1 MKLLGL
7 TGSIAMGKTTT
18 ASMFR
23 HAGVP
28 VHDSDKTVR
37 RLYSLEAVIA
47 IGKIFPTV
55 IQEGHVDRHML
66 ANILLKDQSALDKV
80 ERIIHPMVEQ
90 DRARFMDTCRR
101 TGAKIAVID
110 IPLLFETRFD
120 SDVDAIL
127 TVTAP
132 YAVQRERVLAR
143 PGMTEE
149 KLALLLS
156 RQRPDAAK
164 RTSSHYVIDTSYGFN
179 WVNAE
184 VIYLL
189 RTLSA

>member
-7 TGSIAMGKTTT
+7 TGSIGMGKTTT
-18 ASMFR
+18 ARIFR
-23 HAGVP
+23 HAGVA
-28 VHDSDKTVR
+28 VHDADKIVR
-37 RLYSLEAVIA
+37 RLYSREAVIP

-55 IQEGHVDRHML
+55 IQKGYVDRQML
-66 ANILLKDQSALDKV
+66 ANILLKDQSALAKV

-90 DRARFMDTCRR
+90 DRARFMDTCRH
-101 TGAKIAVID
+101 TGAKLVVID

-120 SDVDAIL
+120 SAVDAIL

-132 YAVQRERVLAR
+132 YSVQRERVLAR

-149 KLALLLS
+149 KLSVMLS

-164 RTSSHYVIDTSYGFN
+164 RTSSHYVIDTSLGFN
-179 WVNAE
+179 WVKAE
-184 VIYLL
+184 VRSLL

>member
-7 TGSIAMGKTTT
+7 TGSIGMGKTTT
-18 ASMFR
+18 ARMFR
-23 HAGVP
+23 HAGVA
-28 VHDSDKTVR
+28 VHDADKIVR
-37 RLYSLEAVIA
+37 RLYSREAVIP

-55 IQEGHVDRHML
+55 IQKGYVDRQML
-66 ANILLKDQSALDKV
+66 ANILLKDQSALAKV

-101 TGAKIAVID
+101 TGAKLVVID

-120 SDVDAIL
+120 SAVDAIL

-132 YAVQRERVLAR
+132 YSVQRERVLAR

-149 KLALLLS
+149 KLSVMLS

-164 RTSSHYVIDTSYGFN
+164 RTSSHYVIDTSLGFD
-179 WVNAE
+179 WVKAE
-184 VIYLL
+184 VRSLL

>member
-7 TGSIAMGKTTT
+7 TGSIGMGKTTT
-18 ASMFR
+18 ARMFR
-23 HAGVP
+23 HAGVA
-28 VHDSDKTVR
+28 VHDADKIVR
-37 RLYSLEAVIA
+37 RLYSREAVIP

-55 IQEGHVDRHML
+55 IQKGYVDRQML
-66 ANILLKDQSALDKV
+66 ANILLKDQSALAKV

-90 DRARFMDTCRR
+90 DRARFMDTCRH
-101 TGAKIAVID
+101 TGAKLVVID

-120 SDVDAIL
+120 SAVDAIL

-132 YAVQRERVLAR
+132 YSVQRERVLAR

-149 KLALLLS
+149 KLSVMLS

-164 RTSSHYVIDTSYGFN
+164 RTSSHYVIDTSLGFD
-179 WVNAE
+179 WVKAE
-184 VIYLL
+184 VRSLL

>member
-7 TGSIAMGKTTT
+7 TGSIGMGKTTT
-18 ASMFR
+18 ARMFR
-23 HAGVP
+23 HAGVA
-28 VHDSDKTVR
+28 VHDADKIVR
-37 RLYSLEAVIA
+37 RLYSREAVIP

-55 IQEGHVDRHML
+55 IQKGYVDRQML
-66 ANILLKDQSALDKV
+66 ANILLKDQSALAKV

-90 DRARFMDTCRR
+90 DRARFMDTCRH
-101 TGAKIAVID
+101 TGAKLVVID

-120 SDVDAIL
+120 SAVDAIL

-132 YAVQRERVLAR
+132 YAVQRKRVLAR

-149 KLALLLS
+149 KLSVMLS

-164 RTSSHYVIDTSYGFN
+164 RTSSHYVIDTSLGFD
-179 WVNAE
+179 WVKAE
-184 VIYLL
+184 VRSLL

>member
-1 MKLLGL
+1 LKLLGL
-7 TGSIAMGKTTT
+7 TGSIGMGKTTT
-18 ASMFR
+18 ARMFR
-23 HAGVP
+23 HAGVA
-28 VHDSDKTVR
+28 VHDADKIVR
-37 RLYSLEAVIA
+37 RLYSREAVIP

-55 IQEGHVDRHML
+55 IQKGYVDRQML
-66 ANILLKDQSALDKV
+66 ANILLKDQSALAKV

-90 DRARFMDTCRR
+90 DRARFMDTCRH
-101 TGAKIAVID
+101 TGAKLVVID

-120 SDVDAIL
+120 SAVDAIL

-132 YAVQRERVLAR
+132 YSVQRKRVLAR

-149 KLALLLS
+149 KLSVMLS

-164 RTSSHYVIDTSYGFN
+164 RTSSHYVIDTSLGFD
-179 WVNAE
+179 WVKAE
-184 VIYLL
+184 VRSLL

>member
-1 MKLLGL
+1 LKLLGL
-7 TGSIAMGKTTT
+7 TGSIGMGKTTT
-18 ASMFR
+18 ARMFR
-23 HAGVP
+23 HAGVA
-28 VHDSDKTVR
+28 VHDADKIVR
-37 RLYSLEAVIA
+37 RLYSREAVIP

-55 IQEGHVDRHML
+55 IQKGYVDRQML
-66 ANILLKDQSALDKV
+66 ANILLKDQSALAKV

-101 TGAKIAVID
+101 TGAKLVVID

-120 SDVDAIL
+120 SAVDAIL

-132 YAVQRERVLAR
+132 YSVQRERVLAR

-149 KLALLLS
+149 KLSVMLS

-164 RTSSHYVIDTSYGFN
+164 RTSSHYVIDTSLGFD
-179 WVNAE
+179 WVKAE
-184 VIYLL
+184 VRSLL

>member
-1 MKLLGL
+1 
-7 TGSIAMGKTTT
+7 
-18 ASMFR
+18 
-23 HAGVP
+23 
-28 VHDSDKTVR
+28 
-37 RLYSLEAVIA
+37 
-47 IGKIFPTV
+47 
-55 IQEGHVDRHML
+55 
-66 ANILLKDQSALDKV
+66 
-80 ERIIHPMVEQ
+80 
-90 DRARFMDTCRR
+90 MDTCRR

>member
-1 MKLLGL
+1 
-7 TGSIAMGKTTT
+7 MGKTTT
-18 ASMFR
+18 ARMFR
-23 HAGVP
+23 HAGVA
-28 VHDSDKTVR
+28 VHDADKIVR
-37 RLYSLEAVIA
+37 RLYSREAVIP

-55 IQEGHVDRHML
+55 IQKGYVDRQML
-66 ANILLKDQSALDKV
+66 ANILLKDQSALAKV

-90 DRARFMDTCRR
+90 DRARFMDTCRH
-101 TGAKIAVID
+101 TGAKLVVID

-120 SDVDAIL
+120 SAVDAIL

-132 YAVQRERVLAR
+132 YSVQRERVLAR

-149 KLALLLS
+149 KLSVMLS

-164 RTSSHYVIDTSYGFN
+164 RTSSHYVIDTSLGFD
-179 WVNAE
+179 WVKAE
-184 VIYLL
+184 VRSLL

>member
-7 TGSIAMGKTTT
+7 TGSIGMGKTTT
-18 ASMFR
+18 ARMFR
-23 HAGVP
+23 HAGVA
-28 VHDSDKTVR
+28 VHDADKIVR
-37 RLYSLEAVIA
+37 RLYSREAVIP

-55 IQEGHVDRHML
+55 IQKGYVDRQML
-66 ANILLKDQSALDKV
+66 ANILLKDQSALAKV

-90 DRARFMDTCRR
+90 DRARFMDTCRH
-101 TGAKIAVID
+101 TGAKLVVID

-120 SDVDAIL
+120 SAVDAIL

-132 YAVQRERVLAR
+132 YSVQRKRVLAR

-149 KLALLLS
+149 KLSVMLS

-164 RTSSHYVIDTSYGFN
+164 RTSSHYVSDTSLGFD
-179 WVNAE
+179 WVKAE
-184 VIYLL
+184 VRSLL

>member
-7 TGSIAMGKTTT
+7 TGSIGMGKTTT
-18 ASMFR
+18 ARMFR
-23 HAGVP
+23 HAGVA
-28 VHDSDKTVR
+28 VHDADKIVR
-37 RLYSLEAVIA
+37 RLYSREAVIP

-55 IQEGHVDRHML
+55 IQKGYVDRQML
-66 ANILLKDQSALDKV
+66 ANILLKDQSALAKV

-90 DRARFMDTCRR
+90 DRARFMDTCRH
-101 TGAKIAVID
+101 TGAKLVVID

-120 SDVDAIL
+120 SAVDAIL

-149 KLALLLS
+149 KLSVMLS

-164 RTSSHYVIDTSYGFN
+164 RTSSHYVIDTSLGFD
-179 WVNAE
+179 WVKAE
-184 VIYLL
+184 VRSLL

>member
-7 TGSIAMGKTTT
+7 TGSIGMGKTTT
-18 ASMFR
+18 ARMFR

-28 VHDSDKTVR
+28 VHDADKIVR
-37 RLYSLEAVIA
+37 RLYSREAVIP
-47 IGKIFPTV
+47 IGKVFPTV
-55 IQEGHVDRHML
+55 IHEGQIDRQML
-66 ANILLKDQSALDKV
+66 ASILLKDQSALDKV

-90 DRARFMDTCRR
+90 DRARFINTCTR
-101 TGAKIAVID
+101 TGTKIAVID
-110 IPLLFETRFD
+110 IPLLFETQFD
-120 SDVDAIL
+120 SVVDTIL

-149 KLALLLS
+149 KLSLLLS

-164 RTSSHYVIDTSYGFN
+164 RTSSHYVIDTSLGFN
-179 WVNAE
+179 WVDAE
-184 VIYLL
+184 VRYLL

>member
-7 TGSIAMGKTTT
+7 TGSIGMGKTTT
-18 ASMFR
+18 ARMFR

-28 VHDSDKTVR
+28 VHDADKIVR
-37 RLYSLEAVIA
+37 RLYSREAVIP

-55 IQEGHVDRHML
+55 IQKGYVDRQML
-66 ANILLKDQSALDKV
+66 ANILLNDQSALAKV

-90 DRARFMDTCRR
+90 DRARFMDTCRH
-101 TGAKIAVID
+101 TGAKLVVID

-120 SDVDAIL
+120 SAVDAIL

-132 YAVQRERVLAR
+132 YSVQRERVLAR

-149 KLALLLS
+149 KLSVMLS

-164 RTSSHYVIDTSYGFN
+164 RTSSHYVIDTSLGFD
-179 WVNAE
+179 WVKAE
-184 VIYLL
+184 VRSLL

>member
-7 TGSIAMGKTTT
+7 TGSIGMGKTTT
-18 ASMFR
+18 ARMFR
-23 HAGVP
+23 HAGVA
-28 VHDSDKTVR
+28 VHDADKIVR
-37 RLYSLEAVIA
+37 RLYSREAVIP

-55 IQEGHVDRHML
+55 IQKGYVDRQML
-66 ANILLKDQSALDKV
+66 ANILLKDQSALAKV

-90 DRARFMDTCRR
+90 DRARFMDTCRH
-101 TGAKIAVID
+101 TGAKLVVID

-120 SDVDAIL
+120 SAVDAIL

-132 YAVQRERVLAR
+132 YSVQRKRVLAR

-149 KLALLLS
+149 KLSVMLS

-164 RTSSHYVIDTSYGFN
+164 RTSSHYVIDTSLGFD
-179 WVNAE
+179 WVKAE
-184 VIYLL
+184 VRSLL

>member
-7 TGSIAMGKTTT
+7 TGSIGMGKTTT
-18 ASMFR
+18 ARMFR
-23 HAGVP
+23 HAGVA
-28 VHDSDKTVR
+28 VHDADKIVR
-37 RLYSLEAVIA
+37 RLYSREAVIP

-55 IQEGHVDRHML
+55 IQKGYVDRQML
-66 ANILLKDQSALDKV
+66 ANILLKDQSALAKV

-101 TGAKIAVID
+101 TGAKLVVID

-120 SDVDAIL
+120 SAVDAIL

-132 YAVQRERVLAR
+132 YSVQRERVLAR

-149 KLALLLS
+149 KLSVMLS

-164 RTSSHYVIDTSYGFN
+164 RTSSHYVIDTSLGFN
-179 WVNAE
+179 WVKAE
-184 VIYLL
+184 VRYLL